1 MRGYRTVING
11 LYVKIK
17 KIGIICIVKN
27 DSTHIIKFVVVSNA
41 RKLQNK
47 QVVTLANAI
56 RALENISI
64 WRVALN
70 ANTPSGASFVRA
82 VAPLMAAIRLAD
94 GVQR

>member
-47 QVVTLANAI
+47 QVVTLANSDP
-56 RALENISI
+56 RVGKYFDLESSVE
-64 WRVALN
+64 R
-70 ANTPSGASFVRA
+70 
-82 VAPLMAAIRLAD
+82 
-94 GVQR
+94 